1 MKSDKVISKISSD
14 TESGLNNKH
23 QIDFRKEYEKK
34 FKNKLEQRIAM
45 KWQKL
50 NKKEDKMDIVWSL
63 PPLFK
68 GRQVNFVITFRN
80 YFTISKN
87 VFCI

>member
-1 MKSDKVISKISSD
+1 
-14 TESGLNNKH
+14 
-23 QIDFRKEYEKK
+23 
-34 FKNKLEQRIAM
+34 M
-45 KWQKL
+45 KWKKL

-80 YFTISKN
+80 YFTISKMCSA
-87 VFCI
+87 FEEKLFLSATIIL